1 MSNDTKPATGARA
14 VTPADNTAIAV
25 CRGLYVGG
33 AGNLVVKM
41 ADVVDPTAAGNT
53 VTFTG
58 VPAGT
63 LLPISV
69 KCVNNTSTTATS
81 IVALY

>member
-14 VTPADNTAIAV
+14 VTPTDNTAIPVTRA
-25 CRGLYVGG
+25 LYVGG
-33 AGNLVVKM
+33 AGNIVVKM

-58 VPAGT
+58 VLAGSV
-63 LLPISV
+63 LPISV
-69 KCVNNTSTTATS
+69 KCVNSTSTTATS